1 MPLRQILGLVGSLIL
16 FIGVFTPI
24 ISLPIVGSMN
34 YFQNGRGDG
43 VIILVLAAFSV
54 FLTLTK
60 RYRFLLFTGGG
71 SLAILAFT
79 FINFQYRMSQMQ
91 SQMKESMANNPFGG
105 LGEAMLNTVQIQW
118 GWAVLIIGAAL
129 LIAAALLKPTPSEI
143 ESEQTDK
150 TLTFGGVGGGA
161 STTSDSVLYGVLGVI
176 ALGWIGLIAYSFIAA
191 PSTPNALSNSSSNK
205 GLPFPNQRTST
216 STSSDTSS
224 ASPEETAYVSNVAI
238 SKVEVGKTILDE
250 AGVFGE
256 LKNNGDKTLDKVEIT
271 VYFLDKQ
278 GNPVSEKTYTPV
290 NASAQNFGMSDTS
303 ALKPKYSRKF
313 GYKADDAPSDWSK
326 KVNVQVTKVQ
336 FAK

>member
-43 VIILVLAAFSV
+43 VIILVLAVFSV

-143 ESEQTDK
+143 ESEQTDE
-150 TLTFGGVGGGA
+150 TLTFGGIGGGA
-161 STTSDSVLYGVLGVI
+161 SSISDSVLYGVLGVI

-205 GLPFPNQRTST
+205 GLPFPNQRTSSST
-216 STSSDTSS
+216 STDTSS
-224 ASPEETAYVSNVAI
+224 TSPEETAYVSNVAI

-256 LKNNGDKTLDKVEIT
+256 LKNNGDKTLDEVEIT
-271 VYFLDKQ
+271 IYFLDKQ

>member
-143 ESEQTDK
+143 ESEQTNE

-161 STTSDSVLYGVLGVI
+161 SGISDSVLYGVLGVI

-205 GLPFPNQRTST
+205 GLPFPNQRTSS

-271 VYFLDKQ
+271 IYFLDKQ

-313 GYKADDAPSDWSK
+313 GFKADDAPSDWSK